1 MDWPVLIST
10 MKEFADANM
19 ITGESRLA
27 CEPAGCRN
35 PYRPMPSSRAAPG
48 RTRPDRRPGIGSAGT
63 TPAPPIEA
71 DCWAKSPLY
80 LRGIELFNAGYY
92 WEAHEAWESLW
103 HAHGRRG
110 PTADLLQAL
119 IKLAAA
125 GVKIRER
132 KPQGART
139 HATRAA
145 VLLEQSRQHSGN
157 HQLGLD
163 LGQCI
168 ARCQEIVSNV
178 PDDPRERDASVSR
191 VFDFVLE
198 PRERE

>member
-1 MDWPVLIST
+1 MSVGNDQ
-10 MKEFADANM
+10 ER
-19 ITGESRLA
+19 ITGNED
-27 CEPAGCRN
+27 G
-35 PYRPMPSSRAAPG
+35 MSSRTGGPFPPYSYVPG
-48 RTRPDRRPGIGSAGT
+48 GPWPHPTRSPDGHSHGCTHEAV
-63 TPAPPIEA
+63 PPIEA
-71 DCWAKSPLY
+71 DRWTQSPLY
-80 LRGIELFNAGYY
+80 LRGIDLFNAGYY
-92 WEAHEAWESLW
+92 WEAHETWEPLW

-110 PTADLLQAL
+110 ATAALLQAL

-132 KPQGART
+132 KPEGART

-145 VLLEQSRQHSGN
+145 LLLEQSRQHSGN

-168 ARCQEIVSNV
+168 AHCQEIMRNV
-178 PDDPRERDASVSR
+178 PVDPRERNAPVSR

-198 PRERE
+198 PSERE